1 MRVLRNLRPLFSLA
15 VLAAAGS
22 IAKAVPL
29 EQAQI
34 NRIVSDVRVVD
45 PKAGAHPATLHELIK
60 DDLGVLTG
68 VRSRSELLFQDLTLT
83 RLGAETFFSFKPGT
97 RDMTLDRGAFLLHVP
112 KGRGGARIHAA
123 GITAAITGTTI
134 MIELMPGRWL
144 KVIVLEGSLRLS
156 NNRRLGDVVR
166 LTGGKM
172 VIMKPDATRIPDPVD
187 VDLATLVRTSS
198 LTDPTVFKPLPSV
211 ALIDREIA
219 GQARL
224 KDKKLLVDT
233 NLVIFG
239 SGTQVVAATP
249 PMLDAIDPKKADG
262 RPNTPLFATLSQTGL
277 TGPTATQP
285 VPTAPIDST
294 TRGGWSD
301 SGRHHITSADRP
313 RVCGA

>member
-1 MRVLRNLRPLFSLA
+1 MRVLRILRRFVFATLLVTTVP
-15 VLAAAGS
+15 VTGAA
-22 IAKAVPL
+22 PL

-45 PKAGAHPATLHELIK
+45 PKAGAHRAALHELIK

-68 VRSRSELLFQDLTLT
+68 IRSRSELLFQDLTLT

-172 VIMKPDATRIPDPVD
+172 VIM
-187 VDLATLVRTSS
+187 
-198 LTDPTVFKPLPSV
+198 
-211 ALIDREIA
+211 
-219 GQARL
+219 
-224 KDKKLLVDT
+224 
-233 NLVIFG
+233 
-239 SGTQVVAATP
+239 
-249 PMLDAIDPKKADG
+249 
-262 RPNTPLFATLSQTGL
+262 
-277 TGPTATQP
+277 
-285 VPTAPIDST
+285 
-294 TRGGWSD
+294 
-301 SGRHHITSADRP
+301 
-313 RVCGA
+313 